1 VVSGFVETI
10 FYFYLSLFLAGTFS
24 SSFFQ
29 CLNSHSVLKSY
40 RKQTEKERERC
51 FARLFLLC
59 KITIAEIGV
68 GGRQQDGQAIMR
80 NTFFA

>member
-1 VVSGFVETI
+1 
-10 FYFYLSLFLAGTFS
+10 
-24 SSFFQ
+24 
-29 CLNSHSVLKSY
+29 VLKSY
-40 RKQTEKERERC
+40 RKQTEKERERDALQD
-51 FARLFLLC
+51 FFLLC